1 MSNPCDGGDICY
13 GQTDGETR
21 LLPVGGNGNL
31 ILCRECYEVEL
42 SFRFNRIIG
51 KSGHSTEGI
60 EQDMPTWESLE
71 VREYNINDGKEE
83 TDNE

>member
-1 MSNPCDGGDICY
+1 MLLRLCN
-13 GQTDGETR
+13 GQTDNETR
-21 LLPVGGNGNL
+21 LLPIGGGGNL
-31 ILCRECYEVEL
+31 ILCRECYGVEL
-42 SFRFNRIIG
+42 EFRLGRIVND
-51 KSGHSTEGI
+51 GI